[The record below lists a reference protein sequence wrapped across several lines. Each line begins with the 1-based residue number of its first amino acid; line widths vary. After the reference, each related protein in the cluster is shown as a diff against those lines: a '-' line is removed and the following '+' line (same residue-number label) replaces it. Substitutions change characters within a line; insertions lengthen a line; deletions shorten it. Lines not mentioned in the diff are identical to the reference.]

1 MRRIVIVA
9 TVVTVVLALAGCSS
23 SKPSTPTVGP
33 TSTSMSLNEPIAVTF
48 DAPGADPRP
57 IRETTNAISG
67 SPTSLTMNI
76 DRVTYPGVVCGF
88 SFRGSARPASPVT
101 IRMTGRMAGVAFDSG
116 LVKVA
121 WTGDRVSAASASDDA
136 GGWNFLGDAT
146 VNRNGAGWVVQLG
159 AVPKGGGKSGKP
171 FAARCTVTSSVAFT
185 AANGPVGYWAGFATR

>member
-1 MRRIVIVA
+1 MRRIAIVA
-9 TVVTVVLALAGCSS
+9 TVVATLAGCASA
-23 SKPSTPTVGP
+23 KPPTTTAVP
-33 TSTSMSLNEPIAVTF
+33 TSTSPNGAIPVIF

-57 IRETTNAISG
+57 IRETTRPITG

-76 DRVTYPGVVCGF
+76 AQVTYPGVVCGF
-88 SFRGSARPASPVT
+88 SFRGQQRPASPIT

-121 WTGDRVSAASASDDA
+121 WTGDTVSAGSASDDA

-146 VNRNGAGWVVQLG
+146 VNRNNAGWVVQLG
-159 AVPKGGGKSGKP
+159 AVPKGGDGSQKP
-171 FAARCTVTSSVAFT
+171 SAARCTVTSSVAFT